1 MKRFLLILTVLL
13 VLALSGCGQEQN
25 ADNSE
30 GAPYHSDTAKEDCYL
45 CGGGIEDTVPFAWGQ
60 DNLALISLNTFEAI
74 PLEIN
79 RYDRLSGQLIEE
91 YAGVISFGGGKSQN
105 GGFSANMMLDYDRGY
120 ADGTVE
126 FHNDKALDVNK
137 ASGFL
142 CEDCLNE
149 IVPSRIGQCFGVG
162 AVNLATKQIHV
173 FEGPLGGFTLG
184 DFYIDYNLLD
194 PDNGRQMNMI
204 VFYCPVRYQDES

>member
-13 VLALSGCGQEQN
+13 TLALPGCGQEQN
-25 ADNSE
+25 AASGE

-45 CGGGIEDTVPFAWGQ
+45 CGGGIEDTAPFVWGQ
-60 DNLALISLNTFEAI
+60 DNIALISLNTFEII

-91 YAGVISFGGGKSQN
+91 YAGVISFGGGRSQN
-105 GGFSANMMLDYDRGY
+105 GGFSASMMLDYDRGY

-126 FHNDKALDVNK
+126 FHNDKILDVGK
-137 ASGFL
+137 AAGFL

-149 IVPSRIGQCFGVG
+149 ILPYRTDQCFGVG
-162 AVNLATKQIHV
+162 AVNLATKQIHI

-194 PDNGRQMNMI
+194 PDVGNQMNI
-204 VFYCPVRYQDES
+204 IIFYCPVRYLNES